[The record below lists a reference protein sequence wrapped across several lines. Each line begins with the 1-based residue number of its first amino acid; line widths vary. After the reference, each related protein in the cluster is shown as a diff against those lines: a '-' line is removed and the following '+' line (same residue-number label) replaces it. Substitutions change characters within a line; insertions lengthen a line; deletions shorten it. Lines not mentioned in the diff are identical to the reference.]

1 MTRPLPSIWRPTS
14 CSPAKS
20 CKFYDKTNPGR
31 CLTALPGF
39 AIMSIERALRQAV
52 GPSSRFTVFENRHR
66 AGWRFLLFHANGECQ
81 SKQVEC
87 QSNWH
92 ILTPS
97 GSESQTACRCFAVL
111 CPPHDTADIFK
122 ITYFLTKS
130 NPHPV
135 CHRVR
140 ASLFCR
146 IISVFYGP
154 ALRAFPPALRPGRD
168 PARPGPT
175 PGSGRPVPV
184 RWRHR

>member
-1 MTRPLPSIWRPTS
+1 MYKRQIPAASGRWRAMRPATVSPLSISSSSATGSRPTPTATTTCRRRSLTRPLPSIWRPTS
-14 CSPAKS
+14 CSPAKN

-92 ILTPS
+92 VLTS
-97 GSESQTACRCFAVL
+97 FR
-111 CPPHDTADIFK
+111 K
-122 ITYFLTKS
+122 
-130 NPHPV
+130 
-135 CHRVR
+135 
-140 ASLFCR
+140 
-146 IISVFYGP
+146 
-154 ALRAFPPALRPGRD
+154 
-168 PARPGPT
+168 
-175 PGSGRPVPV
+175 
-184 RWRHR
+184 